1 MNAITGLYGP
11 ASLTEALEPE
21 HGVKARALAA
31 AYDSYCVHHSRV
43 RFASEV
49 RRINAC
55 RLIEGGRGR
64 G

>member
-1 MNAITGLYGP
+1 MGSH

-31 AYDSYCVHHSRV
+31 AYDSFCVHHSRA

-55 RLIEGGRGR
+55 RLIEGGKG
-64 G
+64 